1 MARLQRGENE
11 KIDIINDLVATV
23 KSEKVDKKVYE
34 ESFNTLLKLFKPL
47 ILKICKKWSDYF
59 NDSSHNIIP
68 FAQLVADAE
77 YWFIQYT
84 LFKYTIDGSA
94 TYNKFIKDHIDS
106 RIRYIYECELKYRKR
121 NIFPD
126 PDKNDDNNDGDMFD
140 SVVYNYASN
149 SRIPS
154 IEDDIVDR
162 MDTDERYK
170 LAHAILDIIDNS
182 ADFTPREQEIF
193 KDIMLNG
200 KTHSEVGVKLN
211 ISRTRVTQILKKIK
225 AKLYRHMNNSQD
237 IWDLVG
243 STNITFDEQ

>member
-11 KIDIINDLVATV
+11 KIDMINDLVATV
-23 KSEKVDKKVYE
+23 KSEKVDRKVYE
-34 ESFNTLLKLFKPL
+34 ESLSTLLKLFKPL
-47 ILKICKKWSDYF
+47 MLKICKKWSDYF
-59 NDSSHNIIP
+59 NDSSHDIIP
-68 FAQLVADAE
+68 FSQLVADAE

-106 RIRYIYECELKYRKR
+106 RIRYIYECELRYRKR

-126 PDKNDDNNDGDMFD
+126 PDKNSDTDGGDMLE
-140 SVVYNYASN
+140 SVIYNYAS
-149 SRIPS
+149 SSHIPS
-154 IEDDIVDR
+154 IEDDIVDK
-162 MDTDERYK
+162 MDASERYK

-182 ADFTPREQEIF
+182 TDFTPREREIF
-193 KDIMLNG
+193 KDIMFDG
-200 KTHSEVGVKLN
+200 KTHSEVGIKLN

-225 AKLYRHMNNSQD
+225 TKLYRHMNNSQD
-237 IWDLVG
+237 IWDLVE